1 MNVLLLGNGF
11 DIYYKL
17 PTQYINFLNT
27 VDFLIKNYSDEMRSI
42 GDVFSSGTLQC
53 KDEFIKDCYNAH
65 KETFD
70 ITLLN
75 DDKIREII
83 SLTKNNI
90 WFSYLLKSFNKNV
103 GWIDFEKETAFVVK
117 AFKDFFENNKI
128 KFNIYAEFS
137 EDIEYIIRFFGFFFE
152 KIDTDM
158 INGPSHKVKAEFTVE
173 YPLNSKNYIID
184 KEKIA
189 KVLSNE
195 LNNLADALKLYLR
208 CFVENSLEFIKEE
221 KNFELFKAL
230 SPANLVVTFNYTNT
244 YENFYSNNES
254 YHLHGNINDKIVL
267 GINPDE
273 FDDLET
279 VDTSLLSFKKY
290 FQRTMYETDSEY
302 LRWINSFSG
311 DIGHYTLIVMGHS
324 LDVTDKDIISEM
336 FSNAVNIYI
345 LYHNSRAKALYISNL
360 IKIFGK
366 DEFDKL
372 RKSKQLTFLSQDGD
386 FTSFA
391 ENTDSRN
398 IANLYGKYC

>member
-42 GDVFSSGTLQC
+42 GDVFSSGTLQS
-53 KDEFIKDCYNAH
+53 KDEFITDCYSAH

-75 DDKIREII
+75 DNKIREII

-103 GWIDFEKETAFVVK
+103 GWIDFEKEIAFVVK
-117 AFKDFFENNKI
+117 AFKDFFENNKV
-128 KFNIYAEFS
+128 KFNIHAEFS
-137 EDIEYIIRFFGFFFE
+137 EDIEYILRFFGFFFE
-152 KIDTDM
+152 KTDTGI

-173 YPLNSKNYIID
+173 YPLNSKKYIID

-189 KVLSNE
+189 KVLSDE
-195 LNNLADALKLYLR
+195 LNDLANALNLYLR
-208 CFVENSLEFIKEE
+208 CFVENSLELIKEE
-221 KNFELFKAL
+221 KSFELFKAL

-244 YENFYSNNES
+244 YEKFYSNNDS

-273 FDDLET
+273 FDELET

-302 LRWINSFSG
+302 LRWISSFSG

-324 LDVTDKDIISEM
+324 LDVTDKDIISEV

-366 DEFDKL
+366 DKFDKL
-372 RKSKQLTFLSQDGD
+372 RKNKQLTFLSQEGD